1 MIKWGT
7 HLHPTLGLRTPGEG
21 GIQELL
27 GLGLFLKEKQAV
39 RLRTAH
45 GEAVGPAGIHTAV
58 LPVSTASLRSFPVS
72 VEGSSGPSDIFG

>member
-1 MIKWGT
+1 MG
-7 HLHPTLGLRTPGEG
+7 HPPASYPWSENPQGG

-39 RLRTAH
+39 RLRIAH
-45 GEAVGPAGIHTAV
+45 GETVGPAFIHTAV

>member
-1 MIKWGT
+1 MGHPPAPYPWSENPWG
-7 HLHPTLGLRTPGEG
+7 G

-45 GEAVGPAGIHTAV
+45 GETVGPAGIDTAM
-58 LPVSTASLRSFPVS
+58 LPVSTASLRTFPVS
-72 VEGSSGPSDIFG
+72 VEGSSEPSDIFG